1 MFVLLAFEQFN
12 NCFRLDGLSLLVPT
26 EDLIC
31 LDQTAGV
38 FSQPDVQGVEVL
50 PAFRTLCGKTHL
62 TQVLCHRSVSNDGGT
77 SDLGIPKIP
86 GGSATASFLLQYPE
100 Y

>member
-1 MFVLLAFEQFN
+1 M
-12 NCFRLDGLSLLVPT
+12 PT

-50 PAFRTLCGKTHL
+50 PAFRTPCGETHL
-62 TQVLCHRSVSNDGGT
+62 TQVLDHRSVSTGGGT
-77 SDLGIPKIP
+77 SDPGIPRIP
-86 GGSATASFLLQYPE
+86 SGSATASFLLQYPE

>member
-1 MFVLLAFEQFN
+1 MLAFEQFN
-12 NCFRLDGLSLLVPT
+12 NCFRLDELSLLVPT

-31 LDQTAGV
+31 LDQTAVV

-50 PAFRTLCGKTHL
+50 PTFRTPCGEMHL
-62 TQVLCHRSVSNDGGT
+62 TQVLGHRSVSNGGEK

>member
-12 NCFRLDGLSLLVPT
+12 NCFRLDGLCLLVPT

-31 LDQTAGV
+31 LDQTAEV

-50 PAFRTLCGKTHL
+50 PAFRTPCGETHL
-62 TQVLCHRSVSNDGGT
+62 TQVLGHRSVSNDGGT

-100 Y
+100 C